1 MVERDPTL
9 VPMIHS
15 PQNPLSCRPSTTL
28 LWTLLLV
35 LGLGLTFSQPALAQ
49 EPPPPPEEQQ
59 PPAEPSPEPPLPVV
73 VPPTEPEPLPSEE
86 PSRELEEQD
95 AEVLEEPTGE
105 ETLGEPVVDGTEV
118 PKDQAETPVVKNREP
133 NPCEVRSPRDEA
145 RLDQFRREIFET
157 VCEAAAGFDG
167 FFGSQRFDE
176 EARRT
181 HGRAGAQIVWDEHE
195 GIELDGR
202 LRVNVDF
209 PNLDHR
215 VNAFLGREDRDD
227 FITGDEGNLDFLPTF
242 FEREGGEEWLLGL
255 GYRPVSNDRSSLD
268 FDVGVDV
275 DSSIDPFLRT
285 RYRRYWLVG
294 DDNLLR
300 ARQTVYWSDQKGVG
314 YATRVDYE
322 RPLGWRTLARLTG
335 NLVFDDET
343 DGGDWNSG
351 ITLYRG
357 FSPNSAVAWYVGIN
371 GETGKEVPIEDYG
384 TRITYRRRML
394 REWFFGE
401 ILTGVT
407 WPRDNLLM
415 EREAA
420 YHIGVGFEIQFSG
433 EDLFGE
439 R

>member
-1 MVERDPTL
+1 
-9 VPMIHS
+9 
-15 PQNPLSCRPSTTL
+15 LSRPRNRRPIPFRYTSL
-28 LWTLLLV
+28 R
-35 LGLGLTFSQPALAQ
+35 A
-49 EPPPPPEEQQ
+49 
-59 PPAEPSPEPPLPVV
+59 
-73 VPPTEPEPLPSEE
+73 EPEPGDPEAVEVETGPTEWQVIEE
-86 PSRELEEQD
+86 APPL
-95 AEVLEEPTGE
+95 
-105 ETLGEPVVDGTEV
+105 TEV
-118 PKDQAETPVVKNREP
+118 VEP
-133 NPCEVRSPRDEA
+133 PARPRAQNPCEVRSPRDEA

-181 HGRAGAQIVWDEHE
+181 HGRAGAQIVWDEHD
-195 GIELDGR
+195 GFELDGR

-255 GYRPVSNDRSSLD
+255 GYRPVSNDRSTLD

-275 DSSIDPFLRT
+275 DSSIDPFLRS

-300 ARQTVYWSDQKGVG
+300 ARQTVYWSDRKGVG
-314 YATRVDYE
+314 SATRVDYE
-322 RPLGWRTLARLTG
+322 RPLGWKTLGRVSG

-343 DGGDWNSG
+343 QGADWNSG

-357 FSPNSAVAWYVGIN
+357 FTPNSAVAWYVGIN
-371 GETGKEVPIEDYG
+371 GETGKEVPIESYG
-384 TRITYRRRML
+384 TRITYRQRML

-407 WPRDNLLM
+407 WPRDNLQQTR
-415 EREAA
+415 ERA
-420 YHIGVGFEIQFSG
+420 YHFGVGFEIQFSG
-433 EDLFGE
+433 EDLFGKA
-439 R
+439 RD

>member
-1 MVERDPTL
+1 
-9 VPMIHS
+9 MIHS
-15 PQNPLSCRPSTTL
+15 KQNPLSRPSIL
-28 LWTLLLV
+28 LWMLLLA
-35 LGLGLTFSQPALAQ
+35 LGLGLAFSQPAVAQ
-49 EPPPPPEEQQ
+49 EPPPPPEEQTPSEPVPDPV
-59 PPAEPSPEPPLPVV
+59 PPAEEL
-73 VPPTEPEPLPSEE
+73 PTEPDPVPDDPSPDFGEPHFEE
-86 PSRELEEQD
+86 PEE
-95 AEVLEEPTGE
+95 AP
-105 ETLGEPVVDGTEV
+105 
-118 PKDQAETPVVKNREP
+118 AETPVDVAVVPEPQAEKPAPEKRAP
-133 NPCEVRSPRDEA
+133 NPCEVRSSRDEA

-157 VCEAAAGFDG
+157 VCEAAAEFDG

-343 DGGDWNSG
+343 EGGDWNSG